1 MDGPNSNLKFL
12 SQMKKLRIEDEL
24 ASLIDIGSCNLHVI
38 DGAFKPAPKVLVGIC
53 VHATT

>member
-53 VHATT
+53 TKS